1 MDQKILQYV
10 TFPQEFILKTSRKL
24 NPTEQLSK
32 LKIDCLFPVV
42 IKDLALDFLLID
54 QDKTDVKRIKLHL
67 NIASKPIVSELIIK
81 TTARVPI
88 VQTIPI

>member
-42 IKDLALDFLLID
+42 IKDLALDFLLIN

>member
-42 IKDLALDFLLID
+42 IKDLALDFLLIN

-88 VQTIPI
+88 VQPIPI